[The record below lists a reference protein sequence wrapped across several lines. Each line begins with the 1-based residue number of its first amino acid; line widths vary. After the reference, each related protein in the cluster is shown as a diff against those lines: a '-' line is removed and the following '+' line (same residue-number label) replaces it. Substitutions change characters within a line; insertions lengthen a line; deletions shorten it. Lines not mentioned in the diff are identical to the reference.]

1 MEKIT
6 GNIISTKANTLYAMK
21 NLIKKARIEKMYIL
35 KVEDFWR
42 DKERVCQEIRERF
55 EGSRIVVRSSSTQE
69 DSLKY
74 SNAGHYKSILDVDS
88 ASLEEIQDSVEQVI
102 ASYQEDM
109 ESVLGEQ
116 VLIQRQ
122 ATDVCL
128 SGVIFTR
135 NLKGDRPYY
144 LVNYD
149 DRGSTDSVTSG
160 RGGKMLWIAKD
171 IMPKKLPPHWKSL
184 VQAVREVENIIEGI
198 PLDIEFAIDSNNEI
212 ILFQVRPLAAGYHET
227 DIKDDHAF
235 FLLKKKVRE
244 QYERK
249 VDIITGRT
257 MKLSDMAFWNPSEII
272 GTNPKTLDYSLYR
285 EIITHNAWNS
295 GINKLGYR

>member
-1 MEKIT
+1 M
-6 GNIISTKANTLYAMK
+6 
-21 NLIKKARIEKMYIL
+21 
-35 KVEDFWR
+35 
-42 DKERVCQEIRERF
+42 
-55 EGSRIVVRSSSTQE
+55 
-69 DSLKY
+69 
-74 SNAGHYKSILDVDS
+74 
-88 ASLEEIQDSVEQVI
+88 
-102 ASYQEDM
+102 
-109 ESVLGEQ
+109 
-116 VLIQRQ
+116 
-122 ATDVCL
+122 
-128 SGVIFTR
+128 
-135 NLKGDRPYY
+135 
-144 LVNYD
+144 NYD

-295 GINKLGYR
+295 GINKLGYRKLDQDLMYQVGNKPYINLNYSFYSLIPASVSEGLAMRLSLIHI